1 MTTETHRHHLQQ
13 DTEDNSLFIQL
24 DNDYTGTDYTDGD
37 YAQAPATNF
46 ASSAAAAPVRAVSP
60 PTQTLY
66 LTEPGTTSPIS
77 VSDINQGQLGDCFLL
92 SSIGEEALF
101 HPSAIT
107 NMIHDNGN
115 GTETVTLYTGSNGR
129 LPTFSTTSFKATTVT
144 INNVFSSESVNSGAK
159 QDVVGNQ
166 KEIWPQ
172 VLEKAVAT
180 LDGGYNSIANG
191 GTPLVAME
199 ELTGQATS
207 YLSPASL
214 TLATLQNYVAA
225 GDLIVMDT
233 SSGWGL
239 PYGLVNDHAYMF
251 DKLTGTGSSAAVQL
265 LNPWGFDQPAAIPLT
280 KISSS
285 GIVEIDIGHTG

>member
-129 LPTFSTTSFKATTVT
+129 LPPSTRPASRPPPSPSTTFSRVRPSTAARNRTLSATRRRSGRRCWRRRSQRSTVATT
-144 INNVFSSESVNSGAK
+144 
-159 QDVVGNQ
+159 
-166 KEIWPQ
+166 P
-172 VLEKAVAT
+172 
-180 LDGGYNSIANG
+180 
-191 GTPLVAME
+191 
-199 ELTGQATS
+199 
-207 YLSPASL
+207 SP
-214 TLATLQNYVAA
+214 TAA
-225 GDLIVMDT
+225 
-233 SSGWGL
+233 L
-239 PYGLVNDHAYMF
+239 PWLRWRN
-251 DKLTGTGSSAAVQL
+251 
-265 LNPWGFDQPAAIPLT
+265 
-280 KISSS
+280 
-285 GIVEIDIGHTG
+285 

>member
-1 MTTETHRHHLQQ
+1 V
-13 DTEDNSLFIQL
+13 
-24 DNDYTGTDYTDGD
+24 
-37 YAQAPATNF
+37 
-46 ASSAAAAPVRAVSP
+46 SAVPTL
-60 PTQTLY
+60 TQTLY
-66 LTEPGTTSPIS
+66 LTEPGTTGPIS
-77 VSDINQGQLGDCFLL
+77 VTDINQGQLGDCFLL

-107 NMIHDNGN
+107 NMIHNNGN
-115 GTETVTLYTGSNGR
+115 GTETVTLYTDNKGR
-129 LPTFSTTSFKATTVT
+129 MPTFSTTSFKTTTVT
-144 INNVFSSESVNSGAK
+144 INNVFSTESVNSGAQ

-180 LDGGYNSIANG
+180 LDGGYNAIAYG

-199 ELTGQATS
+199 ELTGQAAS
-207 YLSPASL
+207 YMSPTSL
-214 TLATLQNYVAA
+214 TLATLQKYVAA
-225 GDLIVMDT
+225 ADLIVMDT
-233 SSGWGL
+233 SSRSGL

-280 KISSS
+280 RLASS